1 MDKSCQNAPATTAK
15 LTNFAGKYHHH
26 RSLLLLLLEQITSIV
41 AGEWGYEI
49 F

>member
-15 LTNFAGKYHHH
+15 LTTFAGKYHHH